1 MTRTPGNAEASPWQL
16 RMFGKSLKKQQKL
29 HLLLDLLGPLRTERC
44 LLVTNGD
51 NNGALNYHFRAHGG
65 AWEWVELEEEN
76 VEELAAFLG
85 EPVRHATLDAFPFDD
100 GRFDRIV
107 VIDAHEHLT
116 DVEPLNRELARVL
129 RPGGVLI
136 LTTPNGNPWLP
147 VAVLKRVVGM
157 GPAAYGHVV
166 QGYRVSELESMSR
179 TVGLEPVARGGYAR
193 FFTELAEL
201 AINFGYVKIL
211 SKRRRG
217 PKVSEG
223 TIAPTSKAQLDAVEK
238 TYRLYSLI
246 YPLIRTFAAFDAI
259 VPGRG
264 GYAVAVAARKPD

>member
-1 MTRTPGNAEASPWQL
+1 MTRPAAGPEPVPWQL
-16 RMFGKSLKKQQKL
+16 RMFSKSLKKRQKL
-29 HLLLDLLGPLRTERC
+29 QLLLKLLGPLGTNRC

-51 NNGALNYHFRAHGG
+51 NNGALNHHFRAAGG
-65 AWEWVELEEEN
+65 VWEWVELEEEN
-76 VEELAAFLG
+76 VAELAEFLG
-85 EPVRHATLDAFPFDD
+85 EPVHHARLDAFPFDS

-116 DVEPLNRELARVL
+116 EFEPLNRELARIL
-129 RPGGVLI
+129 KPGGELI
-136 LTTPNGNPWLP
+136 ITTPNGNPWLP
-147 VAVLKRVVGM
+147 VALLKRVVGM

-166 QGYRVSELESMSR
+166 QGYRIGELEAMSAA
-179 TVGLEPVARGGYAR
+179 VGLEPVARGGYAR

-211 SKRRRG
+211 SKRKRG

-238 TYRLYSLI
+238 TYRLYSMI
-246 YPLIRTFAAFDAI
+246 YPFIRAFAAFDALI
-259 VPGRG
+259 PGRG
-264 GYAVAVAARKPD
+264 GYAVAVAAKKRA